1 MKTLLK
7 IWVAMWLVCMMG
19 YAVHATAQ
27 GSANNAAHNYP
38 NRPITFIVPWN
49 AGGNTD
55 VVMRIVATAVGREL
69 GQSLVVE
76 NRPGV
81 SGVLGAGVLAQAKP
95 DGYTIAQVSVPLV
108 RLPLIQKMP
117 FDPLTDFTYISNIM
131 GYVFGVVAGVHTPF
145 QTWQDL
151 MDYARTHPGEVSYA
165 TPGQYS
171 TPHLGMEQIAELAG
185 IDWLHVPYKGGPEA
199 NTAVG
204 GGHVHLQANATNW
217 KPLLDGGTAR
227 LLALWSSERR
237 AQWPDVPTLQELGLP
252 LVIDSPVGI
261 AGPKGMDPA
270 IVARLDAAF
279 RAALQT
285 PEVKQAMV
293 DFDMFPNYMGPDEY
307 RRFMVDLQRQER
319 AQLTKMGIDLVE

>member
-1 MKTLLK
+1 MKTLLNK
-7 IWVAMWLVCMMG
+7 LAVLTLATSALVAAPAL
-19 YAVHATAQ
+19 AQ
-27 GSANNAAHNYP
+27 DYP
-38 NRPITFIVPWN
+38 SRPITFIVPWN

-69 GQSLVVE
+69 GQPLVVE

-81 SGVLGAGVLAQAKP
+81 SGTLGAGVMAQAKP

-117 FDPLTDFTYISNIM
+117 WDPLADFTFITNIM
-131 GYVFGVVAGVHTPF
+131 GYVFGVVAGAHTPF
-145 QTWQDL
+145 NTWQDL
-151 MDYARTHPGEVSYA
+151 MSYAQAHPGEVSYA

-171 TPHLGMEQIAELAG
+171 TPHLGMAQIAALTG

-199 NTAVG
+199 NTAVA

-217 KPLLDGGTAR
+217 KPLLEGGTAR
-227 LLALWSSERR
+227 LLALWSAERR
-237 AQWPDVPTLQELGLP
+237 PQWPQVPTLQELGIP

-261 AGPKGMDPA
+261 AGPKGMDAA

-279 RAALQT
+279 RAALET
-285 PEVKQAMV
+285 PEVQQAMM
-293 DFDMFPNYMGPDEY
+293 DYDMFPNYMGPQAY
-307 RRFMVDLQRQER
+307 RQFMVDLQQEER
-319 AQLTKMGIDLVE
+319 AQLTKMGITLVK